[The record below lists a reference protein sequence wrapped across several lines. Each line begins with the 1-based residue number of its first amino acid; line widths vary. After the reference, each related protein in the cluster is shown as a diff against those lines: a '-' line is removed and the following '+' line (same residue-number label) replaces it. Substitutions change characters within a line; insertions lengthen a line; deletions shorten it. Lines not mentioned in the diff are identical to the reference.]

1 MLSTGIYLHSA
12 ECTAHVPVCAGGVR
26 DGAGEAAA
34 HLQAGPRQEG
44 G

>member
-1 MLSTGIYLHSA
+1 MAFICILPSA
-12 ECTAHVPVCAGGVR
+12 HHVPVCAGGVR

-34 HLQAGPRQEG
+34 DLQAGPRQEG